1 MITLTTILYEGN
13 FRFHLKENPWFRN
26 FKSKY
31 ITKKRLLINN
41 LSSTQEF
48 EDILNDLYDPNEVEL
63 IYVSDYADKVID
75 IFNLNTKEGEVGYNY
90 TVPYFV
96 NIHTCTTPY
105 FFNVSSDCCVDICV
119 EDSFFEK
126 SICLLE
132 KDNGYI
138 VTSLP
143 TEKDWSIYGYPSF
156 TQWESEQIHGKGI
169 TCQGEWE
176 QVNIPG
182 FSPEQE
188 LEDFWCS
195 ATFWDG
201 VFLGHVEKLK
211 SINYSECFGTN
222 HIQAV
227 APYGGRGAFEN
238 RIADYLMYNNVHR
251 AMLKS
256 KTQYAMHTNS
266 AP

>member
-41 LSSTQEF
+41 LESTQEF
-48 EDILNDLYDPNEVEL
+48 EDILNDLYDPKEVEL
-63 IYVSDYADKVID
+63 VYVSDYADEVID
-75 IFNLNTKEGEVGYNY
+75 FFKLNIGEGDLGYNY

-96 NIHTCTTPY
+96 NIYTCTTPY

-119 EDSFFEK
+119 KDSFFEK
-126 SICLLE
+126 SIRLLGA
-132 KDNGYI
+132 DNDYV
-138 VTSLP
+138 VTTLQ
-143 TEKDWSIYGYPSF
+143 TEKDWSTHGYPSF
-156 TQWESEQIHGKGI
+156 TPWESEQIHGKGV

-176 QVNIPG
+176 QINIPG
-182 FSPEQE
+182 FAEEQE

-201 VFLGHVEKLK
+201 IFMAHTDKMK
-211 SINYSECFGTN
+211 SIDYQESFGCN
-222 HIQAV
+222 SIQAV

-238 RIADYLMYNNVHR
+238 RIADYLMYKNVHR

>member
-13 FRFHLKENPWFRN
+13 FRFHLKENLWFRN

-41 LSSTQEF
+41 LESTQEF
-48 EDILNDLYDPNEVEL
+48 EDILNDSYDPEEVEL
-63 IYVSDYADKVID
+63 VYVSDYADEVID
-75 IFNLNTKEGEVGYNY
+75 FFKLNIGEGDLGYNY

-96 NIHTCTTPY
+96 NIYTCTTPY

-119 EDSFFEK
+119 KDSFFEK
-126 SICLLE
+126 SIRLLGD
-132 KDNGYI
+132 DNDYI
-138 VTSLP
+138 VTTLQ
-143 TEKDWSIYGYPSF
+143 TEKDWSTHGYPSF
-156 TQWESEQIHGKGI
+156 TSWESEQIHGKGV

-176 QVNIPG
+176 QINIPG
-182 FSPEQE
+182 FKKEQE

-201 VFLGHVEKLK
+201 IFMAHTDKLK
-211 SINYSECFGTN
+211 SINYQESFGHN
-222 HIQAV
+222 SIQAV

-238 RIADYLMYNNVHR
+238 RIADYLMYKNVHR

>member
-31 ITKKRLLINN
+31 ITKKRLLVNN
-41 LSSTQEF
+41 LESTQEF
-48 EDILNDLYDPNEVEL
+48 GDILNNLYNPEEVEL
-63 IYVSDYADKVID
+63 VYVSDYADEVID
-75 IFNLNTKEGEVGYNY
+75 FFKLNINEGDLGYNY

-96 NIHTCTTPY
+96 NIYTCTTPY

-119 EDSFFEK
+119 KDSFFEK
-126 SICLLE
+126 SIRLLGA
-132 KDNGYI
+132 DNDYV
-138 VTSLP
+138 VTTLQ
-143 TEKDWSIYGYPSF
+143 TEKNWSTYGYPSF
-156 TQWESEQIHGKGI
+156 TSWESEQIHGKGV

-176 QVNIPG
+176 QINIPG
-182 FSPEQE
+182 FTKEQE

-201 VFLGHVEKLK
+201 IFLANTNKLK
-211 SINYSECFGTN
+211 SIDYQESFGYN
-222 HIQAV
+222 SIQAV

-238 RIADYLMYNNVHR
+238 RIADYLMYKNVHR

>member
-1 MITLTTILYEGN
+1 MITLTTILYEKN
-13 FRFHLKENPWFRN
+13 FRFHLKENSWFKN
-26 FKSKY
+26 FKSNY
-31 ITKKRLLINN
+31 ITKKRLLVNN
-41 LSSTQEF
+41 LNSTQEF
-48 EDILNDLYDPNEVEL
+48 EDILNELYDSEEVEL
-63 IYVSDYADKVID
+63 IYIDDYAEEVID
-75 IFNLNTKEGEVGYNY
+75 FFKLNIKEGELGYNY

-96 NIHTCTTPY
+96 NIFTCKTPY

-119 EDSFFEK
+119 KDSFFEK
-126 SICLLE
+126 SIRLLDQ
-132 KDNGYI
+132 DNKYA

-143 TEKDWSIYGYPSF
+143 TEKDWSVHGYPSF
-156 TQWESEQIHGKGI
+156 TSWESEQIYGRGI

-182 FSPEQE
+182 FTKEQE

-201 VFLGHVEKLK
+201 VFIGHVQKLK
-211 SINYSECFGTN
+211 EIDYQECFGSN
-222 HIQAV
+222 PIQAV
-227 APYGGRGAFEN
+227 APYGGKGAFEN